1 MMEAGSLWRVFE
13 WVGLTYLLV
22 LNFAYFLLDLVS
34 FAVLRRHRQ
43 RQTLSVLHNRYSNLE
58 LPVSLIIPAY
68 NEEATVAATVQSLL
82 QLNYARFE
90 IVVVNDGSDDRTLEV
105 LKKAF
110 DLQPFPEVI
119 RRQLQTRTI
128 RGVYRSPS
136 HPELK
141 VIDKENGGKADALN
155 AGINTAQ
162 YPLFCALDADGVL
175 RPDSLQ
181 HVTKAFLDNPHTVAT
196 GGIIRV
202 ANGCDVVNGW
212 IVRTAL
218 PKRPLPLLQV
228 VEYCRAFLFGRL
240 GWNPVNGV
248 LVISGAF
255 GVFHK
260 ETVIEVGGY
269 RHSTI
274 GEDMELVLRLHRVLS
289 REGRPYSITFAPEPI
304 CWTEAPESLSVL
316 RSQRIRWQRGLCESL
331 WLNRELLFSRR
342 GGWAGWVSF
351 PFTFVFECL
360 SPVVECLGLAYFIGG
375 YLLGHVDVEIA
386 LAFLL
391 VSVGFG
397 TLLSASS
404 LLLDETSYHTYPRPR
419 QIVVL
424 LIAAIVEN
432 LGYRQL
438 TAYWRLIGL
447 VQWMAGTRQTWGQM
461 ERTGAWTSELAT
473 PPSPTAVPRP

>member
-1 MMEAGSLWRVFE
+1 
-13 WVGLTYLLV
+13 
-22 LNFAYFLLDLVS
+22 
-34 FAVLRRHRQ
+34 
-43 RQTLSVLHNRYSNLE
+43 VLHNRYSNLE

-68 NEEATVAATVQSLL
+68 NEEATVAATVRSLL

-90 IVVVNDGSDDRTLEV
+90 IVVVNDGSDDRTLDV

-342 GGWAGWVSF
+342 GGWAAWVSF
-351 PFTFVFECL
+351 PFTLLFECL
-360 SPVVECLGLAYFIGG
+360 SPVVECLGFVYFIGG
-375 YLLGHVDVEIA
+375 CLLGRVDVEIA

-461 ERTGAWTSELAT
+461 QRTGSWTSELAT
-473 PPSPTAVPRP
+473 PPSPTTVPRP